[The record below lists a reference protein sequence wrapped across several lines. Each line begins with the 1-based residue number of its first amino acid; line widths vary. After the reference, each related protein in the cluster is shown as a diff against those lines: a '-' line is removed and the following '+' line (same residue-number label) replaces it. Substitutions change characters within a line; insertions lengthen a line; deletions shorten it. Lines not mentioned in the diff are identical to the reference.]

1 MCGSAIRVRYLVM
14 WRMSQSCGDV
24 TMTPKD
30 GGNPVANNKGASE
43 TWNEL
48 SKSFS
53 ETIKSLQNSI
63 VAIRSGGRST
73 ASGVV
78 WRPGIIVTV
87 HHGIRGPEE
96 ITVIHTGEP
105 FAATLLGSD
114 SGTDLAV
121 LRTTSEHLKPVKSTG
136 HQDVQVGEI
145 ALAVGR
151 SGLGD
156 ISASSGI
163 IARTGSSWRTGRG
176 GQIDHLIRPDVRLYV
191 GQSGSALVNQQHQVL
206 GVNSSAL
213 ARHAV
218 ITIPKQTI
226 DRVLDAILERGHVPR
241 PFVGIATQAVPVPES
256 LRSQLAEGAEQI
268 LLVMHVEPKAPA
280 ASAGVLVGDLIV
292 SVNGETVRGVRDLLH
307 RLSNFCIGDTISLV
321 VIRGGTRVDLTVGI
335 ADRG

>member
-1 MCGSAIRVRYLVM
+1 M
-14 WRMSQSCGDV
+14 
-24 TMTPKD
+24 
-30 GGNPVANNKGASE
+30 ANNHAASE
-43 TWNEL
+43 IWNQL

-53 ETIKSLQNSI
+53 ETIQTLQNSI

-96 ITVIHTGEP
+96 IKVIHRSAP

-114 SGTDLAV
+114 LGTDLAV
-121 LRTTSEHLKPVKSTG
+121 LRTTSEHLQPVESTG
-136 HQDVQVGEI
+136 HQDLRVGEI

-163 IARTGSSWRTGRG
+163 IARTGNSWRTGSG

-191 GQSGSALVNQQHQVL
+191 GQSGSALVNERHQVL

-241 PFVGIATQAVPVPES
+241 PFLGIATQAVPVPES
-256 LRSQLAEGAEQI
+256 VRRHLAEGAEQI

-280 ASAGVLVGDLIV
+280 AAAGVLVGDLIV
-292 SVNGETVRGVRDLLH
+292 SVNGEAVHSVRDLLH
-307 RLSNFCIGDTISLV
+307 RLSNFRVGDTISLV
-321 VIRGGTRVDLTVGI
+321 VIRGGTRVDLAVGV